1 MDALL
6 NAPLGTELIRIAIT
20 GSFFLLG
27 MAMGWVLSKWR
38 RYRQLRQAE
47 RGEGAR
53 S

>member
-6 NAPLGTELIRIAIT
+6 NTPLGPELLRIAIT

-27 MAMGWVLSKWR
+27 LAVGWLLSKWR
-38 RYRQLRQAE
+38 RYRQLHRPSEA
-47 RGEGAR
+47 RRAR